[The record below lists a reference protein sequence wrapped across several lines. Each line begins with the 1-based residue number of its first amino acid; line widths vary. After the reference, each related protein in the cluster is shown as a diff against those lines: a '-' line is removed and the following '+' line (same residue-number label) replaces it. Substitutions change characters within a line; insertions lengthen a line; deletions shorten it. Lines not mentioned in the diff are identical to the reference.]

1 MTTLYGGKSATPPC
15 VSRFCR
21 KENRRSHICPAS
33 QNTRWSH
40 RACRPMAGSS
50 AAKRGR
56 RRLYSIPM
64 VLPPEGARYGP
75 SRSRTMG
82 TRLSLPPDCRTTP
95 PKLPARGRQSPAS
108 SLACA
113 STGIMRPFR
122 RFIIIATFGAKVKGF
137 SQKTRRFFGENREN
151 SSPSGYCAPRPFR
164 PQNVGAKGQGGVYI
178 INRCK
183 KPANSARMPPAP
195 PKSLCIAATVLP
207 GRAASAAFDKGSP
220 CVERPESIKSKGGP
234 RKIQILRGNQNPAKR
249 VCDSAQ
255 TNV

>member
-1 MTTLYGGKSATPPC
+1 MLFLLGSRGERRGKGMTTLYGGKSATPPC
-15 VSRFCR
+15 VSQFCR

-108 SLACA
+108 SLTCA
-113 STGIMRPFR
+113 STGIVRPFR

-164 PQNVGAKGQGGVYI
+164 PQNVGAKGRRGVYI

-183 KPANSARMPPAP
+183 KPTNSARMP
-195 PKSLCIAATVLP
+195 PKSLCIAQAFSQKCFFTDMRRGKNTVT
-207 GRAASAAFDKGSP
+207 
-220 CVERPESIKSKGGP
+220 RPFCPTMQGICGAPE
-234 RKIQILRGNQNPAKR
+234 IQSVFGK
-249 VCDSAQ
+249 
-255 TNV
+255 

>member
-64 VLPPEGARYGP
+64 VLPPEGTRYGP

-113 STGIMRPFR
+113 NTGIVRPFR

-164 PQNVGAKGQGGVYI
+164 PQNVGAKGRRGVYI

-183 KPANSARMPPAP
+183 NPTNSARMHQRPQKVCASHRLFSKMFFHGHAPGEKHRNPP
-195 PKSLCIAATVLP
+195 VLP
-207 GRAASAAFDKGSP
+207 HNARHCGA
-220 CVERPESIKSKGGP
+220 PE
-234 RKIQILRGNQNPAKR
+234 IQSVFGK
-249 VCDSAQ
+249 
-255 TNV
+255 

>member
-113 STGIMRPFR
+113 STGIVRPFR

-151 SSPSGYCAPRPFR
+151 SSPSGYCASRPFR

-183 KPANSARMPPAP
+183 KPANSPRMPPAP
-195 PKSLCIAATVLP
+195 PKSLCIAQAFSQKCFFTDMSREKHRNPPVLP
-207 GRAASAAFDKGSP
+207 HNARHCGA
-220 CVERPESIKSKGGP
+220 PEIQSIFGK
-234 RKIQILRGNQNPAKR
+234 
-249 VCDSAQ
+249 
-255 TNV
+255 